1 MSQLLLVHHTTQ
13 RHSEEKNCDEDALLK
28 CPVFSGN
35 NFFSLTWYKGDIPI
49 IRRRKDQTQPS
60 NFSREVRFG
69 EDLSLFFPK
78 VKPADSGTYKCDIRA
93 NVGQKNKDGDVVLK
107 VNECVTPTEPSPT
120 EPAALNLTRSDQIC
134 QSEEFPFTWTAAG
147 YLTVAFV
154 KVLLSFMSIQT
165 IRVVSSRRQR
175 NILRG

>member
-13 RHSEEKNCDEDALLK
+13 RHSEEKKCNEDATLK

-35 NFFSLTWYKGDIPI
+35 DFFSLTWYKGDIPI

-60 NFSREVRFG
+60 NFSRDVSFG
-69 EDLSLFFPK
+69 EDLSLFLPK
-78 VKPADSGTYKCDIRA
+78 VKPEDSGSYKCDIRA
-93 NVGQKNKDGDVVLK
+93 NVGQRNQEGYVDLK
-107 VNECVTPTEPSPT
+107 VDDTECVTPTEPT
-120 EPAALNLTRSDQIC
+120 VLNLTQTNQNC
-134 QSEEFPFTWTAAG
+134 PVEEFPFMWTATG

-154 KVLLSFMSIQT
+154 KVLLSLISIQT
-165 IRVVSSRRQR
+165 IRVVSSRRQK